1 MRTYQP
7 IWEALKQ
14 SKTITIQANPS
25 AHPRII
31 KAVSKEKD
39 KDVGYRLMI
48 SESYQR
54 SVLRAKI
61 NGNQVTFIL
70 DILPLSPNQITLG
83 AI

>member
-7 IWEALKQ
+7 IWENLKQ
-14 SKTITIQANPS
+14 HKTVTIQANPS

-39 KDVGYRLMI
+39 KDLAYRLLVA
-48 SESYQR
+48 ESYQR
-54 SVLRAKI
+54 AVMRAKI
-61 NGNQVTFIL
+61 NGNQITFIL
-70 DILPLSPNQITLG
+70 DILPLLPSQITVG

>member
-7 IWEALKQ
+7 IWENLKQ
-14 SKTITIQANPS
+14 YSTVTIQANPS

-31 KAVSKEKD
+31 KAVAKEKD
-39 KDVGYRLMI
+39 KDLAYRLMI
-48 SESYQR
+48 AESYQR
-54 SVLRAKI
+54 SILRAKI

-70 DILPLSPNQITLG
+70 DLLPLLPKQITVG